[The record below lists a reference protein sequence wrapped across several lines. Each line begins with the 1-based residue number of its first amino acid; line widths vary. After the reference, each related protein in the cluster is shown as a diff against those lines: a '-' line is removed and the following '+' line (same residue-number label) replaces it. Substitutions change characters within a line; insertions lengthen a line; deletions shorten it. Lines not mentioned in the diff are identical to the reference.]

1 MVRTAKVSDK
11 LKQVKIFPQ
20 RLLLPETAE
29 KLLNEID
36 SVKGVIRM
44 LISGKNLPRKISC
57 GPGTGIDVNHPD
69 RIIIHVSGCAFE
81 LHVIVGEVLV
91 EVDDESVVEEL
102 RKACERAL
110 PFSFELK
117 RGYFIKT
124 KATLTDYG
132 KYGFKSKYDETINLE
147 DERILGMVDPH
158 AKLETNLCNIKAEET
173 SLSKTAEEPIQ

>member
-1 MVRTAKVSDK
+1 MVRTANKSDK

-44 LISGKNLPRKISC
+44 LISGKNLPRKITC
-57 GPGTGIDVNHPD
+57 GPGTGMDVNHPD

-91 EVDDESVVEEL
+91 EVEDESVVEEL
-102 RKACERAL
+102 KKACERAL
-110 PFSFELK
+110 PFPFEMK

-132 KYGFKSKYDETINLE
+132 KYGFKSKHDETINLE
-147 DERILGMVDPH
+147 DERMLGMVDPH
-158 AKLETNLCNIKAEET
+158 AKLETNLCMV
-173 SLSKTAEEPIQ
+173 KTGENV